1 MLDDQAATAA
11 RREDPT
17 GDTTPTD
24 AELRTL
30 LARARASDDTLL
42 RRVVLSYVTLRRVTA
57 DVIGLIEGREGGAAV
72 AGTPLLR
79 RARGLADA
87 PRR

>member
-11 RREDPT
+11 RRDDPT
-17 GDTTPTD
+17 GDTMPTD

>member
-1 MLDDQAATAA
+1 MLDDQAATAT
-11 RREDPT
+11 RRDDPM
-17 GDTTPTD
+17 GDTRPTD

-57 DVIGLIEGREGGAAV
+57 DVIGLIEGREGAAAV

>member
-1 MLDDQAATAA
+1 MLDDQASTAA
-11 RREDPT
+11 RRDDPT
-17 GDTTPTD
+17 TDTTPAD

-30 LARARASDDTLL
+30 LAPARASDDTLL

-57 DVIGLIEGREGGAAV
+57 DVIVFIEGREGGAAV
-72 AGTPLLR
+72 AATPLLR